1 MRKKI
6 LFVCTGNTCR
16 SSMAEYLFRHLV
28 KERGFATERGHD
40 LIIRS
45 AGVFAIEKDPAADQ
59 AIEVLKKRGLMAIAD
74 HQATPVNEDLILDAD
89 LILTMTKSHK
99 AHLLNLY
106 PEAKSKIF
114 TLKEFTI
121 TKEEQDDLEFDL
133 DIKDPFGQSVEAYQ
147 ITATEIETYLQRL
160 LEKI

>member
-16 SSMAEYLFRHLV
+16 SSMAEYLFRHIV
-28 KERGFATERGHD
+28 KERGFATD
-40 LIIRS
+40 FIIRS
-45 AGVFAIEKDPAADQ
+45 AGVSAIDKDPAADQ
-59 AIEVLKKRGLMAIAD
+59 AIEVLKKRGLLEIAE
-74 HQATPVNEDLILDAD
+74 HQATPVNKDLIFDVD

-106 PEAKSKIF
+106 PEAKSKVF

-121 TKEEQDDLEFDL
+121 TKEEQDDPEFDL
-133 DIKDPFGQSVEAYQ
+133 DIKDPFGQSIEVYQ